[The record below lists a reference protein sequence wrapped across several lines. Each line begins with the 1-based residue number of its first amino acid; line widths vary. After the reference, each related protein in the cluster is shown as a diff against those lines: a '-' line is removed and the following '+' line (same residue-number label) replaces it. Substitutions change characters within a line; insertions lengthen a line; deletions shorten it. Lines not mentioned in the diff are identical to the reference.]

1 MIDDHSYLL
10 GTWRGEGRGDYP
22 TINAFTYTETIT
34 FTAIPGKPFFRYEQK
49 TVSPEG
55 TPMHTEVGFLRSPA
69 DGQLE
74 FVLAQPTGQTE
85 LLHGHVED
93 GDGGAVLVF
102 EDSDVVNSRS
112 AKQVDATTRTYTV
125 DLAGETLTTTFDMA
139 AVGEPLQRHL
149 TSVLQRVDGEQ
160 S

>member
-1 MIDDHSYLL
+1 
-10 GTWRGEGRGDYP
+10 
-22 TINAFTYTETIT
+22 
-34 FTAIPGKPFFRYEQK
+34 
-49 TVSPEG
+49 
-55 TPMHTEVGFLRSPA
+55 MHTEVGFLRSPA

-125 DLAGETLTTTFDMA
+125 DLAGETLTTTS
-139 AVGEPLQRHL
+139 RHGRRGGSRCSGISRACCSGW
-149 TSVLQRVDGEQ
+149 TDD
-160 S
+160 

>member
-1 MIDDHSYLL
+1 
-10 GTWRGEGRGDYP
+10 
-22 TINAFTYTETIT
+22 
-34 FTAIPGKPFFRYEQK
+34 
-49 TVSPEG
+49 
-55 TPMHTEVGFLRSPA
+55 MHTEVGFLRRPA

-102 EDSDVVNSRS
+102 EDSAVVNSRS
-112 AKQVDATTRTYTV
+112 AKQVDATIRTYTV

-149 TSVLQRVDGEQ
+149 TSVLQRVDGEL